1 MPEVDAWTGPAPL
14 YIVGDAGHYRGV
26 KVSFERAQEPEQ
38 PTDTPSGGDVRPP
51 VQRPGLARV
60 SRTDAVKGADPA
72 GLASAVGNRAFAR
85 LVAARASQRAPRT
98 SAPPGVL
105 ARSVSDWWHA
115 VEINA
120 INTDN
125 FVGKAAVVT
134 RLGWN
139 YISMDSVKTMV
150 DGTLTKLGS
159 SDRLKRLNIMDHG
172 NRSGM
177 HFGADW
183 VDETTLSSF
192 AADIRRLSGHFTD
205 GGFVHLQGCDVGQD
219 SALLKAF
226 AALVGVRVVA
236 GKGAQNPVYRL
247 TPATMSTPTLTAP
260 APSTHLGRTGVTDR
274 GPTRRCRS
282 QTRTAACPC
291 RLRGGW
297 VRATP
302 TPPSRAHPHA
312 CVCLLLDRQ
321 DLQRCR

>member
-1 MPEVDAWTGPAPL
+1 M
-14 YIVGDAGHYRGV
+14 
-26 KVSFERAQEPEQ
+26 
-38 PTDTPSGGDVRPP
+38 
-51 VQRPGLARV
+51 
-60 SRTDAVKGADPA
+60 KGADPA

-139 YISMDSVKTMV
+139 YVSMDSVKTMV

-236 GKGAQNPVYRL
+236 GKGAQNPVYRFNTGDYVDTNPDGSSSEHTL
-247 TPATMSTPTLTAP
+247 GPYWSNRQGADTPLPIADPDS
-260 APSTHLGRTGVTDR
+260 GV
-274 GPTRRCRS
+274 S
-282 QTRTAACPC
+282 
-291 RLRGGW
+291 
-297 VRATP
+297 V
-302 TPPSRAHPHA
+302 PP
-312 CVCLLLDRQ
+312 
-321 DLQRCR
+321 